1 LDKNRDS
8 ILKKYVDEDAFADRF
23 EVTDAITNALIERGK
38 TEGVEYNEEQWLR
51 SQPIIKCIIK
61 GILSRDLYDDGSYY
75 RHVNPL
81 MPDYQAALR
90 LINSPDEYNRLLSGK
105 N

>member
-1 LDKNRDS
+1 
-8 ILKKYVDEDAFADRF
+8 
-23 EVTDAITNALIERGK
+23 
-38 TEGVEYNEEQWLR
+38 
-51 SQPIIKCIIK
+51 
-61 GILSRDLYDDGSYY
+61 LSRDLYDDGSYY